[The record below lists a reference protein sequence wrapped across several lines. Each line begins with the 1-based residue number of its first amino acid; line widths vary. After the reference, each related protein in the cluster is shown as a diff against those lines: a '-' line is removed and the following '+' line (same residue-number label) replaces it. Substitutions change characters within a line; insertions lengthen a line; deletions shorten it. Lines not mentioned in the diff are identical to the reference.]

1 MRMLILP
8 RSSCS
13 LLLLHRLAPLQGNN
27 GILLAM
33 AAGIARQ
40 GVCVQLGRCSCFSS
54 CVVSSCAL
62 TCFDSLASLSRYTA
76 NASLHGELKLG
87 GLQLSWHLLNPC
99 KHQQTI
105 TTQPTKYIQA
115 YMGNIEN
122 FYINYVQQ
130 RMAMVNTS
138 RLQKLTGKSWSHSCV
153 GGGACRGK
161 GIDKNQ
167 GSLG

>member
-1 MRMLILP
+1 
-8 RSSCS
+8 
-13 LLLLHRLAPLQGNN
+13 
-27 GILLAM
+27 M

-40 GVCVQLGRCSCFSS
+40 GVCVPLGRCSCKFLRLCG
-54 CVVSSCAL
+54 CVL
-62 TCFDSLASLSRYTA
+62 CFDSVASLGRYTA

-99 KHQQTI
+99 KHQQTS
-105 TTQPTKYIQA
+105 TTQPIRYIQA
-115 YMGNIEN
+115 YVGNIEN
-122 FYINYVQQ
+122 FNINYVQQ
-130 RMAMVNTS
+130 KMAMMNTS

-153 GGGACRGK
+153 GGGACSGK